1 LGWLVTDG
9 GLEHNASN
17 TMWLADIK
25 IFSEKNMALF
35 IVTNAADLQKEQ
47 NSQAFTAVAELKDEL
62 VKRSDA
68 ALAN

>member
-1 LGWLVTDG
+1 
-9 GLEHNASN
+9 
-17 TMWLADIK
+17 MWLADIK

-68 ALAN
+68 ALSN